1 MIAAAICDEDIEVA
15 GIIYDSGPVGV
26 SRPQEEARSPS
37 TLESIKM
44 SVRLAA
50 KVPQLYTDRVLHRL
64 GVTRF
69 DEYSRLQR
77 TEGPLMRE
85 AERCGGRQLGSY
97 CSKRWRRFP
106 LLDEVATRCGAPFHE
121 VSNINSEHATHV
133 LQQMRPDLLVS
144 LGNRILKPHTL
155 TIPKVGTLNGHSSL
169 LPRYRGTTAEFW
181 QLAFGEKLTGV
192 TIHWMAPGLDSGP
205 ILVQS
210 EWPIEA
216 GVNHLQLRILSQFRR
231 IEAWQQAI
239 RLAARGVAGSP
250 QAQSDTPTFRR
261 PQLSHLYEYYVL
273 GRPPT
278 LHPAR

>member
-1 MIAAAICDEDIEVA
+1 MRVVFSSGENDFSGMIAAAICDEDIEVA

-97 CSKRWRRFP
+97 CSKRWRRSSKKTMFP
-106 LLDEVATRCGAPFHE
+106 PVCTR
-121 VSNINSEHATHV
+121 
-133 LQQMRPDLLVS
+133 
-144 LGNRILKPHTL
+144 
-155 TIPKVGTLNGHSSL
+155 
-169 LPRYRGTTAEFW
+169 LPA
-181 QLAFGEKLTGV
+181 
-192 TIHWMAPGLDSGP
+192 
-205 ILVQS
+205 
-210 EWPIEA
+210 
-216 GVNHLQLRILSQFRR
+216 
-231 IEAWQQAI
+231 
-239 RLAARGVAGSP
+239 
-250 QAQSDTPTFRR
+250 
-261 PQLSHLYEYYVL
+261 
-273 GRPPT
+273 
-278 LHPAR
+278 